1 MTIKLWK
8 DNLLKN
14 EYEMEVSDIIRRFK
28 TSKYY
33 EYYNIDRWLSVYI
46 MDELKSSFDVKDFEL
61 LRKEYFKEASNGKIK

>member
-1 MTIKLWK
+1 MKIKLWK
-8 DNLLKN
+8 DNLKAK

-33 EYYNIDRWLSVYI
+33 EYYNIDRWLPVYI

-61 LRKEYFKEASNGKIK
+61 LREEYFKEADNGKIK